1 MRMESLFRLRKAYA
15 RTVEPLCREWDLTRN
30 EIDVLLFL
38 ANNPGYD
45 RAADIVERRG
55 IAKSHVSA
63 AVRRLVERKILD
75 RWYAPEDRRE
85 VHLRIRPE
93 AMELAA
99 LAQRRQQ
106 DFYRRI
112 FADFSQEETAVFMGF
127 LDKID
132 ETLKKQE
139 EM

>member
-55 IAKSHVSA
+55 IAKS
-63 AVRRLVERKILD
+63 
-75 RWYAPEDRRE
+75 APEDRRE